1 MLKFRR
7 VRSILALFIV
17 LFFLSLVTGFFI
29 VEFRLAKKVIYEY
42 ENSLQQAALNKIEL
56 FVSDVTAFTEHAA
69 RKLARNSGPTRDL
82 LKEITRQDPRI
93 TDVYLVGTDGCV
105 IDSASGRKGYRHQ
118 LSEAFEKALA
128 GETFVTGGETGRI
141 AVGAP
146 VCDAAK
152 QLRSVLIIDLTVN
165 PFFQEL
171 TQEFLNENYKIAL
184 LDSGNRP
191 VVWPFAPEKLRG
203 FVPYQDKLYDRNYL
217 RYNVRTAGID
227 HTSWQIY
234 FFLKDNNF
242 DTYRV
247 ITIMF
252 LLFVLYFCAY
262 EFLVE
267 FWKAS
272 SINSYFEDVNFTI
285 FNHLKEGVII
295 CNKFNKIVFA
305 NEAAHGFFD
314 DRTANLRGAA
324 LEDILGSPRAVF
336 SGENKKMIL
345 KNSDQTLEIVYSPI
359 FKAGKILGSLAVIG
373 LGGDQEKVCEQL
385 LAKLV
390 DINPEGLVF
399 VDKNHQIAMANMMA
413 SYYLGPLEKGRH
425 INAVD
430 SKLTTAIYNNMGSR
444 SLNRV
449 ELGLSGVTCEIT
461 AVYDDHGLYA
471 GTLVFL
477 RNVEDGNL
485 PEGL

>member
-1 MLKFRR
+1 MPKFRR
-7 VRSILALFIV
+7 AKSILALFIV
-17 LFFLSLVTGFFI
+17 IFFLSLVTGFFI
-29 VEFRLAKKVIYEY
+29 AEFRLAKMVISEY
-42 ENSLQQAALNKIEL
+42 KNSLQQAALHKIQL

-69 RKLARNSGPTRDL
+69 RKLARNSGPTGNL
-82 LKEITRQDPRI
+82 LKDIAHQDPR
-93 TDVYLVGTDGCV
+93 VAEAYLVGTDGYV
-105 IDSASGRKGYRHQ
+105 IDSASGRKGYPYQ
-118 LSEAFEKALA
+118 LSQAFEKALA
-128 GETFVTGGETGRI
+128 GETFITGGETGRI
-141 AVGAP
+141 SIGAP
-146 VCDAAK
+146 VYDAAK
-152 QLRSVLIIDLTVN
+152 QLRSVLIVDLTVN
-165 PFFQEL
+165 PFLQEL
-171 TQEFLNENYKIAL
+171 TQEFLNENYKIAV

-191 VVWPFAPEKLRG
+191 VVWPFDPEKLGG
-203 FVPYQDKLYDRNYL
+203 FTTYRDKLYDRNYL
-217 RYNVRTAGID
+217 QYNVSTAGID

-267 FWKAS
+267 FWKTS

-305 NEAAHGFFD
+305 NEAVHGFFAG
-314 DRTANLRGAA
+314 RTANLRGAA
-324 LEDILGSPRAVF
+324 LQDILGPASVVA
-336 SGENKKMIL
+336 SGESKKTIL
-345 KNSDQTLEIVYSPI
+345 KNSDQTLEIAYAPI

-373 LGGDQEKVCEQL
+373 LGSDQEKVCVHV

-390 DINPEGLVF
+390 EINADGLVF
-399 VDKNHQIAMANMMA
+399 VDKNHQITLSNMMA
-413 SYYLGPLEKGRH
+413 GYYLGPLEKGRH
-425 INAVD
+425 ISEVD
-430 SKLTTAIYNNMGSR
+430 PRLATAIYNNIGSR
-444 SLNRV
+444 SLGRV
-449 ELGLSGVTCEIT
+449 ELGLSGVTPEIA